1 MADSILARQQG
12 DDFQASF
19 FWLEASKLYQP
30 CTNVAAVE
38 WESKIS
44 PTGFDD
50 VVVRYKP
57 GIADGKKTIQSDSYQ
72 LKFHVDHNRGLTYE
86 AFTEPEFIGATK
98 ATILT
103 RLLDAYQQDPQISEH
118 TRLIMINSWGVDRNN
133 PIGELIRNDGPLK
146 LNLLFKDSSDNTKYG
161 KIRKLWRDHIGVT
174 DDILQ
179 KILEPFRIWPDYL
192 NTQRQNDYLNARL
205 ELAGLRPV
213 DGEKLIHQYNDLIR
227 RLHKA
232 GETVFTKESLKEV
245 CEKEGLVLP
254 PPVLPEEEKH
264 AVGIRSF
271 KRGAESLHLEVTDHL
286 CLLDKF
292 SGRFLSEDVAWKTVV
307 DLLVPFIDKVI
318 AVKKPLCLHLDAH
331 LSVAFAAGYFLDSKS
346 GVPVTVVQ
354 KVAGRKLN
362 WSPSLTVATHPPGIW
377 NWEEKTLNPAGK
389 DIVLSIS
396 ATHDIQEQARAFA
409 TEKCADAA
417 KLVTCTIAPRPSN
430 IAFQDADHILSGI
443 YELIHKIRGIQA
455 GIKGIGRVHLLMAAP
470 NAFAFFLGQH
480 AKPLGNITLYEFDFE
495 RQRDGGYQ
503 PSISLPL

>member
-1 MADSILARQQG
+1 MADSIVARQQG

-30 CTNVAAVE
+30 CTNVEAVE

-57 GIADGKKTIQSDSYQ
+57 GIIDGKKTIQNDSYQ

-86 AFTEPEFIGATK
+86 AFAEPEFIGTTK

-103 RLLDAYQQDPQISEH
+103 RLFDAFRQDQQIAEH
-118 TRLIMINSWGVDRNN
+118 TRLNMINSWGIDRNN
-133 PIGELIRNDGPLK
+133 PIGALICNDGSLK
-146 LNLLFKDSSDNTKYG
+146 LNLLFRDSSDNTKYG
-161 KIRKLWRDHIGVT
+161 KIRKLWREHLCVS
-174 DDILQ
+174 DDVLKQ
-179 KILEPFRIWPDYL
+179 VLEPFRIWPDYL
-192 NTQRQNDYLNARL
+192 NAQRQNDYLNARL
-205 ELAGLRPV
+205 ELAGLKPV
-213 DGEKLIHQYNDLIR
+213 DGEKMIRQYNDLIR

-232 GETVFTKESLKEV
+232 GETVFTRENLKAV

-264 AVGIRSF
+264 TIGIRSF
-271 KRGAESLHLEVTDHL
+271 KRGAETLHLEVNDHL

-292 SGRFLSEDVAWKTVV
+292 SGRFLSEDVSWKTVAG
-307 DLLVPFIDKVI
+307 LLVPFTDRAI
-318 AVKKPLCLHLDAH
+318 AVKKPLCLQLDTH

-362 WSPSLTVATHPPGIW
+362 WSPRLTSSADRPGIW
-377 NWEEKTLNPAGK
+377 NWHEQTLSLGGK
-389 DIVLSIS
+389 DIVLAIS
-396 ATHDIQEQARAFA
+396 ATHDIREQAQAFA
-409 TEKCADAA
+409 AEKCTDAA
-417 KLVTCTIAPRPSN
+417 KVITCTIQPMPSN
-430 IAFQDADHILSGI
+430 TAFQDADHIRSAI
-443 YELIHKIRGIQA
+443 YALIHKIRGVQSV
-455 GIKGIGRVHLLMAAP
+455 IKGIGLVHLLMAAP

-480 AKPLGNITLYEFDFE
+480 AKPLGKITLYEFDFE